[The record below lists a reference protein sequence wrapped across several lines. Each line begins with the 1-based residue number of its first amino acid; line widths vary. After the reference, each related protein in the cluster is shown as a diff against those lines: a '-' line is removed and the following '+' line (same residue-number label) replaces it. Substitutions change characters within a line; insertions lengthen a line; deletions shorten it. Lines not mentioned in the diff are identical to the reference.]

1 MFIQKDIK
9 KCDVLMVRN
18 RTFSDKIVICMCS
31 NGTFS
36 DKVVYI
42 REYNMA

>member
-1 MFIQKDIK
+1 MW
-9 KCDVLMVRN
+9 CSNGL
-18 RTFSDKIVICMCS
+18 FSDKIVICMCS

-42 REYNMA
+42 CVKKCDALINLMVR